1 MAEHALLP
9 FLRAQSQNS
18 LTRLYG
24 RPSACLSVSRL
35 LQPLE
40 QQIVMSLLWL
50 EAPVAMA
57 SISSWTLPT
66 KDAQRQWEA
75 AIGSLNS
82 LHLISETRGAIDLN
96 PMFRAGLR
104 TAILGGGTHQSF
116 GVPCDKS
123 DKEGKDGKRGAV
135 TIDFLD
141 KHASQKWETILH
153 YMVSSGT
160 EQGMKPSE
168 GVLYLLRNGGL
179 MSSATPSTITSKGF
193 QFLLRPPHAQLWDL
207 LSQFLQM
214 SEDRGMD
221 LVEVLSFLFML
232 STMELGQDY
241 FTEFLTETQ
250 EVMLEDL
257 RDYGLVY
264 QRKAKSKRF
273 HPTRLATTLTSSLP
287 PLLSSSMKGSSLESN
302 PAGGTPDSQG
312 FIIIETNYRLYA
324 YTDNPLQ
331 VAVLN
336 LFVALKSRF
345 PNLVVGALSRESVK
359 RALDNGITADQI
371 ISYLTTHAHPMMR
384 KNNPII
390 SSTVQDQIRIWENER
405 NRVRTEEGY
414 LYNDFRTERDYQDV
428 LQYARQL
435 GMVVWESDAKKIFF
449 GRLAGH
455 ENIRSFISRRTQSG
469 M

>member
-1 MAEHALLP
+1 
-9 FLRAQSQNS
+9 
-18 LTRLYG
+18 
-24 RPSACLSVSRL
+24 
-35 LQPLE
+35 
-40 QQIVMSLLWL
+40 
-50 EAPVAMA
+50 
-57 SISSWTLPT
+57 
-66 KDAQRQWEA
+66 
-75 AIGSLNS
+75 
-82 LHLISETRGAIDLN
+82 
-96 PMFRAGLR
+96 
-104 TAILGGGTHQSF
+104 
-116 GVPCDKS
+116 
-123 DKEGKDGKRGAV
+123 
-135 TIDFLD
+135 
-141 KHASQKWETILH
+141 
-153 YMVSSGT
+153 
-160 EQGMKPSE
+160 
-168 GVLYLLRNGGL
+168 
-179 MSSATPSTITSKGF
+179 
-193 QFLLRPPHAQLWDL
+193 
-207 LSQFLQM
+207 
-214 SEDRGMD
+214 
-221 LVEVLSFLFML
+221 
-232 STMELGQDY
+232 
-241 FTEFLTETQ
+241 
-250 EVMLEDL
+250 
-257 RDYGLVY
+257 
-264 QRKAKSKRF
+264 
-273 HPTRLATTLTSSLP
+273 
-287 PLLSSSMKGSSLESN
+287 MKGSSLESN

>member
-1 MAEHALLP
+1 
-9 FLRAQSQNS
+9 
-18 LTRLYG
+18 
-24 RPSACLSVSRL
+24 
-35 LQPLE
+35 
-40 QQIVMSLLWL
+40 
-50 EAPVAMA
+50 
-57 SISSWTLPT
+57 
-66 KDAQRQWEA
+66 
-75 AIGSLNS
+75 
-82 LHLISETRGAIDLN
+82 
-96 PMFRAGLR
+96 
-104 TAILGGGTHQSF
+104 
-116 GVPCDKS
+116 
-123 DKEGKDGKRGAV
+123 
-135 TIDFLD
+135 
-141 KHASQKWETILH
+141 
-153 YMVSSGT
+153 
-160 EQGMKPSE
+160 
-168 GVLYLLRNGGL
+168 
-179 MSSATPSTITSKGF
+179 
-193 QFLLRPPHAQLWDL
+193 
-207 LSQFLQM
+207 
-214 SEDRGMD
+214 MD